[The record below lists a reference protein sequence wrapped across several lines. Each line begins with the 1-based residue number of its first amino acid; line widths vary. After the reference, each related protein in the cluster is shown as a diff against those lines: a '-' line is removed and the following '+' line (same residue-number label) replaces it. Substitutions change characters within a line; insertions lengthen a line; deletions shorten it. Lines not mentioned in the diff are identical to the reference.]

1 MSRRQGPRWTRPLQ
15 VLRCSSVIDLDS
27 EVAMEEDSPSDRSD
41 LSDPAPF
48 DSPPHRRQKVER
60 FWQKEIAAVNSMIE
74 DLLTSEQPQF
84 ATCHSLAEWYTS
96 EVAAANQYIEDL
108 LTPTETATCES
119 LDQWRAAEVEAT
131 NEYIADL
138 LTPSAPHPVPVAAGM
153 VVETEEDAISDF
165 DDAAASSVAV
175 ARAVLY
181 PHLHRHSQSRLWGS
195 ILMRCTFFKS
205 RSSDGKPEC
214 WYNRMP
220 SSQEREKFPKA
231 ILREQA
237 QIRQDVS
244 WQLRNPR

>member
-96 EVAAANQYIEDL
+96 EVAAANQYI
-108 LTPTETATCES
+108 
-119 LDQWRAAEVEAT
+119 
-131 NEYIADL
+131 ADL

-175 ARAVLY
+175 VRERPCKYGRCPRHRAVLY

-195 ILMRCTFFKS
+195 ILMRCTSFKS